1 MLSEENFSK
10 IQGNKML
17 FHPHMSARED
27 EKNKEPVLTLQI
39 VTPHFLHVE

>member
-1 MLSEENFSK
+1 MLSEENFFK

-27 EKNKEPVLTLQI
+27 EKIKNQCLHFTL
-39 VTPHFLHVE
+39 